1 MAVAG
6 SAGMRSTNLSMA
18 AFLDTA
24 KAVPALVRDGL
35 RGMPL
40 GRTLGIVVL
49 LKLFSMFAILRAFFF
64 PNILGSRFDTDGERA
79 SHVGSQLVERG
90 K

>member
-6 SAGMRSTNLSMA
+6 SAGMRRTNLSMA

-24 KAVPALVRDGL
+24 KAVPALVRDG
-35 RGMPL
+35 MPL

-49 LKLFSMFAILRAFFF
+49 LKLFIMFAILRAFFF